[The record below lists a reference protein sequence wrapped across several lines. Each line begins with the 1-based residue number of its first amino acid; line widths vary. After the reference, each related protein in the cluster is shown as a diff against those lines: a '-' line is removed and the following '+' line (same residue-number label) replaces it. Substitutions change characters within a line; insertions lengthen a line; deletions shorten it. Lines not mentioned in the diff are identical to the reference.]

1 MAIQG
6 RNGKLK
12 GKINNIVYR
21 QLGDQQI
28 LQIAPDR
35 VKQTY
40 ATKLNALEFGLAS
53 AHGKVIR
60 QIFRRVYEESD
71 SKMNNRLNAAIAA
84 CLRTSDKEVGERT
97 LHDTDLSCLK
107 GFQFNLDAPI
117 ENRIAVRPTWRI
129 EPNGLFRFELPL
141 FNLANDIL
149 YPPGDSGMDPSFTIG
164 LIAVQFENEYEQIID
179 YENFVYENLDRQIQ
193 ITWECRRQL
202 PAGFIVIVVFSLRYF
217 AVNWVGK
224 QTWTTNPKFVPTI
237 ILDAFHVTEDMAARG
252 KAANFAPPIEEC
264 DKFGYSV
271 SRILNKITEFKEKM
285 AKKKK

>member
-6 RNGKLK
+6 RNGKIK

-21 QLGDQQI
+21 RLGNQQI

-53 AHGKVIR
+53 AHSKVIR
-60 QIFRRVYEESD
+60 QIFRKVYEESD

-84 CLRTSDKEVGERT
+84 CLRSSDTEVGERT

-117 ENRIAVRPTWRI
+117 ESRIAVRPTWSV
-129 EPNGLFRFELPL
+129 EPDGLFRFKLPR
-141 FNLANDIL
+141 FNLADDIL
-149 YPPGDSGMDPSFTIG
+149 YPPGDLSMDPSFTIG
-164 LIAVQFENEYEQIID
+164 LVAIQFEKEYAQVID
-179 YENFVYENLDRQIQ
+179 YESFAYEKLDKQIQ
-193 ITWECRRQL
+193 IDWECRRQL
-202 PAGFIVIVVFSLRYF
+202 PAGFIVIVVFSLRYSAF
-217 AVNWVGK
+217 NWVGK
-224 QTWTTNPKFVPTI
+224 QIWSTNPQFFPTI

-252 KAANFAPPIEEC
+252 KAANFAVAKEEC
-264 DKFGYSV
+264 DKFGYNV
-271 SRILNKITEFKEKM
+271 PRTLKRITEFKEKM